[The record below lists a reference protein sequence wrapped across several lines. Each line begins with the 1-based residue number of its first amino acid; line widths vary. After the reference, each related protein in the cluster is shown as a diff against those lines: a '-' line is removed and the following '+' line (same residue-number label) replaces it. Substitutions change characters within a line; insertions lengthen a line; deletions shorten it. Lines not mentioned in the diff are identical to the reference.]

1 VRRQSILILACSW
14 LAALVVLLV
23 VRTLTGVPPLVQFLV
38 SLLAW
43 VAIAIPA
50 LWRLPGHGYLFA
62 AQSDGS
68 ARISRV
74 SLFVAVVATAVVQF
88 ALPESW
94 PVVAIGIVL
103 PALSIAQLV
112 ISWNRLGT
120 AREVRA

>member
-1 VRRQSILILACSW
+1 VRREWIVILACSW

-23 VRTLTGVPPLVQFLV
+23 VRTLTGVPPLAQFLV

-62 AQSDGS
+62 AQSGRS
-68 ARISRV
+68 ARISRI
-74 SLFVAVVATAVVQF
+74 SLFVAIVTTAVVQS

-94 PVVAIGIVL
+94 PVVAIGIVF

-120 AREVRA
+120 ARDVRA